1 MRGVGDVVDEF
12 VALAKR
18 TKRHKDAY
26 ERGLAEMYAMLP
38 AVRQAREGRDKLG
51 PTRIEELGER
61 LIPRDTISRRTAPV
75 IGTTRPRKAA
85 ES

>member
-12 VALAKR
+12 VALAKA

-26 ERGLAEMYAMLP
+26 DRGLAKMYEMLP
-38 AVRQAREGRDKLG
+38 AVRQARQGRDKLG
-51 PTRIEELGER
+51 PTRIEKLSEE

-75 IGTTRPRKAA
+75 IGTSRKHR